1 MARARDTN
9 RAIAKMFGV
18 PEKTNG
24 SWKSKDNWNEKLNG
38 VLQSDERS
46 TPNKAGAPKG
56 NVWGWMTKMR
66 RKLLK
71 LASLN

>member
-18 PEKTNG
+18 PEKTIG

-38 VLQSDERS
+38 VPRIKQEL
-46 TPNKAGAPKG
+46 
-56 NVWGWMTKMR
+56 
-66 RKLLK
+66 RKVMYGDG
-71 LASLN
+71 